1 MNICPNH
8 LKNYRGHEFKEAP
21 LKTFNFLYSQLNLL
35 KLKKEE
41 VIENVAFLLKEIPT
55 SMEIVKNDSKRDKR
69 FHYLATHMVE
79 KAIEKNGL
87 IISENGRGIAMLFR
101 TNSKDRNLWKDTV
114 QDLKLANNVTGL
126 KKGLKAMEN
135 QKYVKNQ
142 RPKEG
147 DYLYCWF
154 WGILPDSRGSDDS
167 RTAYEMKNKFYAIS
181 KELQLPI
188 YAESRNRRIS
198 LAYQRYGFKLFH
210 EWNHPSGDKMY
221 FLRYVPPTADNN
233 TE

>member
-1 MNICPNH
+1 M
-8 LKNYRGHEFKEAP
+8 
-21 LKTFNFLYSQLNLL
+21 
-35 KLKKEE
+35 KKEE

-55 SMEIVKNDSKRDKR
+55 SMEIVKNDSKRDQR

-79 KAIEKNGL
+79 KAIEKDAL
-87 IISENGRGIAMLFR
+87 IISENGRGIAILFR
-101 TNSKDRNLWKDTV
+101 TNSKDGDFWKDTIR
-114 QDLKLANNVTGL
+114 DLKLAIKVTGI
-126 KKGLKAMEN
+126 KKGLKVLEN
-135 QKYVKNQ
+135 QKYIKNQ

-167 RTAYEMKNKFYAIS
+167 KTAYEMKNKFYAIS

-198 LAYQRYGFKLFH
+198 LAYQRYGFNLFH
-210 EWNHPSGDKMY
+210 EWNHPGGDKMY
-221 FLRYVPPTADNN
+221 FLRYIPPAPGIETK
-233 TE
+233 